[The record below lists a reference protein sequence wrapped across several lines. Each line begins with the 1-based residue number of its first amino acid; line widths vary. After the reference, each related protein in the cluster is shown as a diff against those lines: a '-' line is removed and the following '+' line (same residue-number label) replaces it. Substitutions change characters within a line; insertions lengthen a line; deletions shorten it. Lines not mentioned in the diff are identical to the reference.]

1 MLITDKLLLSYQRCN
16 LRAFLDTC
24 GDWKQQDPPSD
35 FLLKLMRDSATY
47 QQETLES
54 ESYQQP
60 SYPRGDWAAGAAAT
74 LSLMQQGV
82 DRIYRGVLYQGELG
96 KTNGETD
103 SLLGIEPQY
112 LPDIGEIPETPVHL
126 SSSILHS
133 SEINLVSRPH
143 LLIKQPGTSKFGDWS
158 YATADIWLSK
168 RPKLDYQIIAAFHAQ
183 VLASVQG
190 TMPEKAWLM
199 LRTKGLWA
207 VNLHQ
212 RMPQMFEMLDECIKM
227 LEIKA
232 KPEVFISRQ
241 KCTLCTWYSTCH
253 EEATSIKHLSLLPGV
268 TAKRYATLKVLGLTD
283 LESLANANS
292 DLLASYPEFVAG
304 VAVDVV
310 QQARSTFLN
319 QPFVRD
325 EPPPTPLKEIRIT
338 SPYSTQEGKKNP
350 PLPPPRGEE
359 EAPPRGEEEAPPWGA
374 KEAPP
379 WGAKEAPPWGA
390 KEASPWGAKEAP
402 PWGAKEASPWGAKEA
417 SPWGAK
423 EASPWG
429 EEGSE
434 NYAADSQSEIV
445 PDIADNILNNLAIEQ
460 LKNSGSLETGFFYQN
475 TSSQPANSVKNPV
488 SLLEVD
494 KSSRQNKQAKLSVPA
509 PILRKKPIPYSQSVF
524 LPIAPIELYFDIE
537 AEPELN
543 LDYLHGVLVLDRYN
557 KTEKYYPFLAE
568 SAAEERLA
576 WEQFL
581 ELMWS
586 YPIAPIFHFCDYEIK
601 TFKRLAKLYNT
612 PVYLW
617 KPVLKRFVDIH
628 KYVTQKAI
636 MPVESYALKPIARWL
651 GFEWRDAKANGAQ
664 CVCWYEEWLTT
675 GDRSLLEA
683 IVRYNEDDC
692 RATYVVKDWL
702 TNFLLNHEP

>member
-47 QQETLES
+47 QKETLES

-82 DRIYRGVLYQGELG
+82 DRIYRGVLCQGELG

-103 SLLGIEPQY
+103 SILGIERQY

-126 SSSILHS
+126 CSSILHS
-133 SEINLVSRPH
+133 SEITLVSRPH
-143 LLIKQPGTSKFGDWS
+143 LLIKQPGNSKFGDWS

-168 RPKLDYQIIAAFHAQ
+168 RPKLDYQIIAAFHAHL
-183 VLASVQG
+183 LASVQG

-212 RMPQMFEMLDECIKM
+212 RMPQMFEVLDECIKM
-227 LEIKA
+227 LESKA

-241 KCTLCTWYSTCH
+241 KCTLCNWYSTCH
-253 EEATSIKHLSLLPGV
+253 QEAESIQHLSLLPGV

-319 QPFVRD
+319 QPFVR
-325 EPPPTPLKEIRIT
+325 EEGRRKKE
-338 SPYSTQEGKKNP
+338 EG
-350 PLPPPRGEE
+350 R
-359 EAPPRGEEEAPPWGA
+359 R
-374 KEAPP
+374 
-379 WGAKEAPPWGA
+379 
-390 KEASPWGAKEAP
+390 
-402 PWGAKEASPWGAKEA
+402 
-417 SPWGAK
+417 
-423 EASPWG
+423 

-434 NYAADSQSEIV
+434 NYAEDRESEIV
-445 PDIADNILNNLAIEQ
+445 PNIADNILNNIAIEK
-460 LKNSGSLETGFFYQN
+460 LENNGSRETGFSYQN
-475 TSSQPANSVKNPV
+475 TSSQPADSVKNHV
-488 SLLEVD
+488 SVLEVD
-494 KSSRQNKQAKLSVPA
+494 KSSRPNKQAKLSVPP
-509 PILRKKPIPYSQSVF
+509 PILRQKPIPYSQSVF

-543 LDYLHGVLVLDRYN
+543 LDYLHGVLVVDRYN
-557 KTEKYYPFLAE
+557 KTEKYYQFLAE
-568 SAAEERLA
+568 SAAEEGVA
-576 WEQFL
+576 WSQFL

-601 TFKRLAKLYNT
+601 TFKRLAKLYKT

-664 CVCWYEEWLTT
+664 CVCWYDDWLKT

>member
-16 LRAFLDTC
+16 LRAFLDTL

-47 QQETLES
+47 QQQTLES
-54 ESYQQP
+54 ETYQQP
-60 SYPRGDWAAGAAAT
+60 YYPRGDWAAGAAAT

-82 DRIYRGVLYQGELG
+82 DRIYRGVICQGELG
-96 KTNGETD
+96 KTNDKTA
-103 SLLGIEPQY
+103 SILGIDDQY
-112 LPDIGEIPETPVHL
+112 LPDIGEIPETPVYL

-133 SEINLVSRPH
+133 SEITLVSRPH
-143 LLIKQPGTSKFGDWS
+143 LLIKQPGDSKFGDWS

-190 TMPEKAWLM
+190 TMPENAWLM
-199 LRTKGLWA
+199 LRKKGLWA

-212 RMPQMFEMLDECIKM
+212 RMPQMFEILDECIEM
-227 LEIKA
+227 LENRD

-241 KCTLCTWYSTCH
+241 KCTLCGWYSTCH
-253 EEATSIKHLSLLPGV
+253 AEAESIKHLSLLPGV
-268 TAKRYATLKVLGLTD
+268 TAKRYAILKVLGLTD

-319 QPFVRD
+319 QPFVREEKSSATD
-325 EPPPTPLKEIRIT
+325 SVTDVT
-338 SPYSTQEGKKNP
+338 DVTD
-350 PLPPPRGEE
+350 RG
-359 EAPPRGEEEAPPWGA
+359 
-374 KEAPP
+374 
-379 WGAKEAPPWGA
+379 
-390 KEASPWGAKEAP
+390 S
-402 PWGAKEASPWGAKEA
+402 
-417 SPWGAK
+417 
-423 EASPWG
+423 
-429 EEGSE
+429 
-434 NYAADSQSEIV
+434 AADFVADLTDVTDRGSAADFVADLTDVTDRGSAETAVNQFIGIPEVAGNSLV
-445 PDIADNILNNLAIEQ
+445 IAKIE
-460 LKNSGSLETGFFYQN
+460 
-475 TSSQPANSVKNPV
+475 SVKTTEN
-488 SLLEVD
+488 
-494 KSSRQNKQAKLSVPA
+494 KSAAPCLPA

-543 LDYLHGVLVLDRYN
+543 LDYLHGVLVVDRYN
-557 KTEKYYPFLAE
+557 NTEKFHGFLAE
-568 SAAEERLA
+568 SAAEEGVA
-576 WEQFL
+576 WSQFL
-581 ELMWS
+581 ELMWT
-586 YPIAPIFHFCDYEIK
+586 YPIAPIFHFCDYEVK

-612 PVYLW
+612 PGYLW

-664 CVCWYEEWLTT
+664 CVCWYEEWLKT
-675 GDRSLLEA
+675 GDRSILEA

-702 TNFLLNHEP
+702 TNFLLDHQQ